1 MKKFLNN
8 ILEVFRHPL
17 GLSLDRS
24 FSKGFSKQVGWLLLI
39 LMIAFG
45 LLWLVSL
52 IAGVYTPGKEDSHGR
67 IMDILFVLVDPGS
80 GASSMSA
87 GFVIVCAVAGLI
99 VFTGMLISFIS
110 NILER
115 RVENHAK
122 GVNNYRAKNHV
133 VILGFNKSVPT
144 LLNKIRATHPAS
156 HILLMTDQDVEQV
169 RNWIHANSND
179 SVESYLILMSGS
191 RNSNDNLKRLHFNN
205 KVKEIYILGEE
216 NEPDHDAIS
225 LDCVKKIARMLPIE
239 KDSKEKVEC
248 HVQIE
253 SSTVFSTLQT
263 VDFAKELVADGKMV
277 KDCMVFAPYNMNE
290 IWAQKA
296 IGTIPIKRA
305 DGEYEYRP
313 LDGEGIT
320 AESDKHVHLIIVG
333 MNDMSRSLAVNAAHI
348 MHFPNYR
355 EGDFA
360 SCSHVT
366 FIDREAF
373 ARGREFRN
381 QYRNL
386 FALSRWRAVMGD
398 ECADSE
404 NGWTDEFA
412 ADEFAAD
419 EFAANGQKYKHLGD
433 VNFMD
438 IVWEFIEG
446 DVFED
451 SLQDYLMR
459 CAENEKEITTIAI
472 CGDDTRRNAKLCMAL
487 PDELCEKANSII
499 VRQEESSLAVDIIS
513 KMPNKNG
520 HIKSFGMTNEC
531 YSENLMSDR
540 YGKYINLVYEE
551 EKRKEEEKTKEGK
564 KDTDENMVADKNLDA
579 DDLWDKC
586 EILDKWSSNHSAN
599 MLFVKLRSL
608 GFRDEKELSKEALEN
623 VTNDNVTFLK
633 LCRTE
638 HNRWNT
644 ERLLLGFRFLTEEEQ
659 KFLTD
664 LDKLDKK
671 EKELKKK
678 EWKKENKKHLDIV
691 SNDRLLAIDPT
702 APKNDANV
710 NRRLWDIYCEFNKKR
725 ESVSE

>member
-87 GFVIVCAVAGLI
+87 GFVIVCAVVGLI

-144 LLNKIRATHPAS
+144 LLSKIRATHPAS

-191 RNSNDNLKRLHFNN
+191 RNSNDNLKRLHFSN

-239 KDSKEKVEC
+239 KDTKEKVEC

-263 VDFAKELVADGKMV
+263 VDFAEEFVADGKMV

-360 SCSHVT
+360 SCSHIT

-412 ADEFAAD
+412 A
-419 EFAANGQKYKHLGD
+419 NGQKYKHLGD

-446 DVFED
+446 DVFD
-451 SLQDYLMR
+451 DCLQDYLMR

-540 YGKYINLVYEE
+540 YGKIINACYNDVENIDDE
-551 EKRKEEEKTKEGK
+551 TAVDEKWAKSK
-564 KDTDENMVADKNLDA
+564 
-579 DDLWDKC
+579 
-586 EILDKWSSNHSAN
+586 ILDKWSSNYSAN

-608 GFRDEKELSKEALEN
+608 GFREEKDISKEPLERVTSNEATLSKLSS
-623 VTNDNVTFLK
+623 
-633 LCRTE
+633 TE
-638 HNRWNT
+638 HNRWVT
-644 ERLLLGFRFLTEEEQ
+644 ERLLLGFNFITEEEQ
-659 KFLTD
+659 TLFAN
-664 LDKLDKK
+664 LDED
-671 EKELKKK
+671 EKRNRKR
-678 EWKKENKKHLDIV
+678 EWKKTKKHPDIA
-691 SNDRLLAIDPT
+691 STDRVLAIDPKV
-702 APKNDANV
+702 AGNDTKV
-710 NRRLWDIYCEFNKKR
+710 NRRLWDIYCEFNEKR
-725 ESVSE
+725 ESV